1 MKRGTMVRL
10 GCLVVLAAL
19 VVGGTASA
27 APIALVGA
35 QYGDLGVTGAASALT
50 DNPYDYN
57 HTFTGQV
64 LSRSYT
70 LDDGQY
76 LYLYQVRN
84 AGPSSLEVFGV
95 APFFGLDLDVVGAAG
110 YLTAGEPAEFL
121 GGGKTPAGGAYDD
134 TLTSPLVTFGYP
146 GFMGVQVPAGSWTK
160 VLYLISPYGPTTG
173 EAYVI
178 DGGVAV
184 TPVTV
189 PLPEPAALSLMAAG
203 LVLGAVGRMRRRR

>member
-1 MKRGTMVRL
+1 MRRGTTVRL
-10 GCLVVLAAL
+10 GCLAVLAVL
-19 VVGGTASA
+19 VGGGTASA
-27 APIALVGA
+27 AIITLVGA

-70 LDDGQY
+70 LDNGKY
-76 LYLYQVRN
+76 LYLYQVQN

-95 APFFGLDLDVVGAAG
+95 APFFGLEAAG
-110 YLTAGEPAEFL
+110 YLTSGEPAEFEI
-121 GGGKTPAGGAYDD
+121 GGYIPAGGAYDAA
-134 TLTSPLVTFGYP
+134 LASPLVTFGYP
-146 GFMGVQVPAGSWTK
+146 GFMSMQVPAGAWTN
-160 VLYLISPYGPTTG
+160 VLYLISPFGPTLG

-203 LVLGAVGRMRRRR
+203 LVMGVVGRIRRRR

>member
-1 MKRGTMVRL
+1 MRRGTTMRL
-10 GCLVVLAAL
+10 GCLVVLAAW

-27 APIALVGA
+27 APIALLGA
-35 QYGDLGVTGAASALT
+35 QYADLGVTGVASVLT

-64 LSRSYT
+64 LSRAYT
-70 LDDGQY
+70 LDNGKY
-76 LYLYQVRN
+76 LYLYQVQN

-95 APFFGLDLDVVGAAG
+95 APFFGLEAAG

-121 GGGKTPAGGAYDD
+121 SGGHTPAGGAYDA
-134 TLTSPLVTFGYP
+134 TLASPLVTFGYP
-146 GFMGVQVPAGSWTK
+146 GFMDAHVPAGQWTS
-160 VLYLISPYGPTTG
+160 VLYLISPFGPTLG

-184 TPVTV
+184 TPVIV

-203 LVLGAVGRMRRRR
+203 LVMGVVGRIRRRR